1 MGPAVGVLLP
11 ATALPAEQAVAASLE
26 KVGLHPADDDL
37 SAYAPRFR
45 ESLPQLRD
53 REDLPYDLEV
63 KEWSDVKEW
72 LDDEFSAAIE
82 TAIGIRPAQN
92 VELDGLV
99 SDLQAHRV
107 LGEFAADLAARTKGW
122 IMLGGPLCPRR
133 WSPTR
138 DWTPSKIRRHVAK
151 LELPGEVL
159 SVEVE
164 SASRETWIE
173 HVLDA
178 EAMHAWLRHR
188 DFHMIK

>member
-11 ATALPAEQAVAASLE
+11 VTGLPAEQAVAASLE
-26 KVGLHPADDDL
+26 EVGLHPADDDL
-37 SAYAPRFR
+37 SAYAPKFR

-53 REDLPYDLEV
+53 RDDLPYDLEV
-63 KEWSDVKEW
+63 KEWSAEPDP
-72 LDDEFSAAIE
+72 EFSAAIE
-82 TAIGIRPAQN
+82 TA
-92 VELDGLV
+92 LV
-99 SDLQAHRV
+99 SDLQSHRV

-138 DWTPSKIRRHVAK
+138 DWTPSKIRPYVAK
-151 LELPGEVL
+151 LALPGEVL
-159 SVEVE
+159 SVERE
-164 SASRETWIE
+164 TASSETWIQ